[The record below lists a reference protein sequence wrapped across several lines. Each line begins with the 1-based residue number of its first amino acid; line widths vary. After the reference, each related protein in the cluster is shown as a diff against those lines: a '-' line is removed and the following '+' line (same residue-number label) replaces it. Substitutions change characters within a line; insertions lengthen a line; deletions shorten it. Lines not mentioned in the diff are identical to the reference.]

1 MKTHILD
8 FVRRGLVASGFGPPV
23 LAVLYL
29 ILHRRGLL
37 ETVTVTEVSTGIF
50 SLWALAFLAGGM
62 NALYQIERL
71 PLMVAIAIHGG
82 VLYSGYLATYEPKKL
97 LLCLVLTVRNFLP
110 KAELPTLPQRKF
122 LSRCSS
128 FSSLLLLKR
137 QRILFP
143 NRKHSSDTAQAKSP
157 Q

>member
-8 FVRRGLVASGFGPPV
+8 FIRRGLVASGFGPPV

-82 VLYSGYLATYEPKKL
+82 VLYSGYLATYLLNGWLEWGTAPILVFTGIFLLGYLAIWAVIYAVTRRNTARVNALLRKKQL
-97 LLCLVLTVRNFLP
+97 
-110 KAELPTLPQRKF
+110 ADQ
-122 LSRCSS
+122 
-128 FSSLLLLKR
+128 
-137 QRILFP
+137 
-143 NRKHSSDTAQAKSP
+143 
-157 Q
+157 

>member
-8 FVRRGLVASGFGPPV
+8 FVRRGLLASGFGPPV

-50 SLWALAFLAGGM
+50 SLWGLAFLAGGM
-62 NALYQIERL
+62 NALYQIEWL

-82 VLYSGYLATYEPKKL
+82 VLYSGYLGTYL
-97 LLCLVLTVRNFLP
+97 LNGWLEWDTAPILVFTGIFLLGYLAIWAVIYAVTRRNT
-110 KAELPTLPQRKF
+110 ARVNA
-122 LSRCSS
+122 
-128 FSSLLLLKR
+128 LLKKK
-137 QRILFP
+137 QLA
-143 NRKHSSDTAQAKSP
+143 DQ
-157 Q
+157 